1 MKTLTLRLDALAVQ
15 SFATGKAEG
24 RMETAGAREFL
35 ATRPQICDPL
45 TFVPAHCP

>member
-1 MKTLTLRLDALAVQ
+1 MKTLTLQIDALAVQ
-15 SFATGKAEG
+15 SFATGEKDG
-24 RMETAGAREFL
+24 QTGTAGARELF